1 MTSSSSEELVPFSNA
16 TTVTKLGPN
25 VYGAKL
31 VPSWCTGSVPN
42 GGYVAS
48 VILRA
53 ASLHLAER
61 GQPDSISAHFEYV
74 NRTEIG
80 PAILIVD
87 EVKIGRNLSTVHVSL
102 YQHDLQPSA
111 PWFSPQSRK
120 EVVAYLINTRLT
132 LEKGLTLESGW
143 AMTPPVKPA
152 DFALLGLDKDPHWVQ
167 KLKLNARAASYARAH
182 SNLEYYVP
190 REDTRRGVVDLWLR
204 LKSGQRFT
212 NVSLGYVVDAYPT
225 VIEAWRP
232 KRSEEQTPF
241 RSDEMFW
248 YPTLALNLDVKK
260 ALPEEGAEWLF
271 IRTMAKVIR
280 NGRLDLEVIV
290 LDQTGDV
297 VALSTH
303 VNMVLPAERNLKE
316 RSHSTAKI

>member
-1 MTSSSSEELVPFSNA
+1 MTSEELVTFSSA
-16 TTVTKLGPN
+16 TTITKLGPN
-25 VYGAKL
+25 VYGANL

-53 ASLHLAER
+53 ASQHLTAR

-87 EVKIGRNLSTVHVSL
+87 EVKLGRNLSTLHVSL
-102 YQHDLQPSA
+102 YQHDLQSSA
-111 PWFSPQSRK
+111 PWFTSSSRK

-132 LEKGLTLESGW
+132 VEKGLTLESGW
-143 AMTPPVKPA
+143 AMTPPAKTA
-152 DFALLGLDKDPHWVQ
+152 NFSLLGQDKDPHWVR
-167 KLKLNARAASYARAH
+167 KLKLNARATSYARAH
-182 SNLEYYVP
+182 NNLEYYVP
-190 REDTRRGVVDLWLR
+190 REDSRRGIVDLWLR
-204 LKSGQRFT
+204 LKDGQRFT
-212 NVSLGYVVDAYPT
+212 NASLGYVVDAYPT

-232 KRSEEQTPF
+232 KRDEEQTPF
-241 RSDEMFW
+241 QSNEMFW

-260 ALPEEGAEWLF
+260 ALPEDGAEWLF
-271 IRTMAKVIR
+271 LRTMAKVIR

-290 LDQTGDV
+290 LDQGGDV

-316 RSHSTAKI
+316 RSHSKAKI